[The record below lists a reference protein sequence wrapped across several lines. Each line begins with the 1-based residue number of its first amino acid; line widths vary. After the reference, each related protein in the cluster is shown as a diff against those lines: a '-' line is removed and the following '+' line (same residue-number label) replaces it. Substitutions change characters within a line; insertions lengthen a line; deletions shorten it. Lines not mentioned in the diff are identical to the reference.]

1 MWRENLGNK
10 LQTINPTVSLIWE
23 ASSAVAKKKKIQ
35 CLSARLIVAAGG
47 ANLIRIVAFLCEVSE
62 KEGNVHNQRP
72 EW

>member
-1 MWRENLGNK
+1 MEGKFRK
-10 LQTINPTVSLIWE
+10 QTTNNQSDCFINWE
-23 ASSAVAKKKKIQ
+23 ASSAVAEKKKIQ

>member
-10 LQTINPTVSLIWE
+10 LQTINPTVFINLGG
-23 ASSAVAKKKKIQ
+23 VVRCCRKKKIQ